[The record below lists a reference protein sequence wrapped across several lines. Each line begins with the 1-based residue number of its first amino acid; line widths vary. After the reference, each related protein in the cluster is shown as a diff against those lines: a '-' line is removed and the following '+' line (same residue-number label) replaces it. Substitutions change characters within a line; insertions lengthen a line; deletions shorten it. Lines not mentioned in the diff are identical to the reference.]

1 MFASP
6 IATHDRK
13 QGAAIPVGVLL
24 GLLLFCGI
32 AVAGS
37 EERKGTAGATELLI
51 PTGARGSALGGTVVG
66 DVEGVEALYWNPAG
80 LALAEGTE
88 ALFTHTEY
96 FAAMKLNYA
105 AVGAHWGG
113 FGSAAFSA
121 KVLSIGDV
129 IETTED
135 SPEGTGRVFSP
146 TFAVIGATYSR
157 RFTDRV
163 AFGATLNYI
172 EEKVLDAAARGVA
185 FDFGVEYLFGW
196 RGVRFGMVMKNFGPS
211 MEFGGSSFQL
221 SFQRPDADPTST
233 SRTFVTA
240 SSSFDMPSYF
250 VIGGTGNLYEKDNQR
265 LAVKAAFQNNNFVGD
280 NLWGGVEW
288 TYREMLAL
296 RASYFGSFTGT
307 TDPTTG
313 ATSGGSRSGDDL
325 YEGFALGAGMQLTS
339 GGSRIG
345 ADIAWRP
352 VRNYFSDVVEFGL
365 KVRF

>member
-6 IATHDRK
+6 IATHDR
-13 QGAAIPVGVLL
+13 QQRAAIAVGALL
-24 GLLLFCGI
+24 GLLLLCGI

-51 PTGARGSALGGTVVG
+51 PTGARGSALGSTVVG
-66 DVEGVEALYWNPAG
+66 DVEGIEALFWNPAG
-80 LALAEGTE
+80 LALADGTE

-96 FAAMKLNYA
+96 FADMNLNYC

-146 TFAVIGATYSR
+146 TFAVLGATYSR

-163 AFGATLNYI
+163 TFGATLNYI

-185 FDFGVEYLFGW
+185 FDFGVEYLSGW
-196 RGVRFGMVMKNFGPS
+196 RGLCFGMVMKNFGPN
-211 MEFGGSSFQL
+211 MDFGGSSFQL

-233 SRTFVTA
+233 NRTFTTV
-240 SSSFDMPSYF
+240 SSSFDLPSYF
-250 VIGGTGNLYEKDNQR
+250 VLAVTGDVYRSDDQR
-265 LAVKAAFQNNNFVGD
+265 LALKAAFQNNNFAGD
-280 NLWGGVEW
+280 NLWGGAEW
-288 TYREMLAL
+288 TYRDMLAL
-296 RASYFGSFTGT
+296 RAAYFGSFTGT

-313 ATSGGSRSGDDL
+313 ATTGGSRSGDDL
-325 YEGFALGAGMQLTS
+325 YSGFAVGAGVQLTS
-339 GGSRIG
+339 GGSRFG

-352 VRNYFSDVVEFGL
+352 VREYFSDVVEFGL